1 MTDEEIREIFFNSD
15 EEVNSDSET
24 SESDSDDEH
33 PPNLQGLENGDAGL
47 SAATRTQGDTS
58 NLAEQ
63 VSSPWTATSNF
74 TPPGQ
79 GITFDSSKSGMQT
92 PPASATE
99 VQCFKLFFTEELV
112 GEIVEETNRYASE
125 LQEKMAPG
133 VLGKMARWVPTTIKE
148 MYLFLMAVLLMGVIK
163 KNISPAL
170 LEHRPV
176 TADPFFWNAVFT
188 GPLPPA
194 PPLSAFHQQCKS

>member
-1 MTDEEIREIFFNSD
+1 MRLEKYFFNSD
-15 EEVNSDSET
+15 EVYSDSET
-24 SESDSDDEH
+24 SESDSDDEL

-63 VSSPWTATSNF
+63 VRSPWTATSNF
-74 TPPGQ
+74 TPPGP
-79 GITFDSSKSGMQT
+79 GIPFDSSKSGMQT

-125 LQEKMAPG
+125 LQEKG
-133 VLGKMARWVPTTIKE
+133 VLGKMARWVPTTVRGPGWNDP
-148 MYLFLMAVLLMGVIK
+148 MTAVVPRVKGF
-163 KNISPAL
+163 A
-170 LEHRPV
+170 
-176 TADPFFWNAVFT
+176 
-188 GPLPPA
+188 
-194 PPLSAFHQQCKS
+194 C

>member
-1 MTDEEIREIFFNSD
+1 MRRLEKYLFNSD
-15 EEVNSDSET
+15 EEVYSDSET
-24 SESDSDDEH
+24 SESDSDDEL

-74 TPPGQ
+74 TPPGT

-99 VQCFKLFFTEELV
+99 VKCFKLFFTEELV
-112 GEIVEETNRYASE
+112 GEIVEETNMYASE

-163 KNISPAL
+163 NHLSGITGAPTRYCRPLFLERCFHRTASSCSSVVCISPTVQ
-170 LEHRPV
+170 E
-176 TADPFFWNAVFT
+176 
-188 GPLPPA
+188 
-194 PPLSAFHQQCKS
+194 

>member
-1 MTDEEIREIFFNSD
+1 MLRKIKLTEEEIREIFFDSD
-15 EEVNSDSET
+15 EVYSD
-24 SESDSDDEH
+24 SESDSDDEL
-33 PPNLQGLENGDAGL
+33 PPNLQGLENGEAGV

-74 TPPGQ
+74 TPPGP

-99 VQCFKLFFTEELV
+99 VQCFKLFFFFTEELV

-133 VLGKMARWVPTTIKE
+133 VLGRMAR
-148 MYLFLMAVLLMGVIK
+148 
-163 KNISPAL
+163 
-170 LEHRPV
+170 
-176 TADPFFWNAVFT
+176 
-188 GPLPPA
+188 
-194 PPLSAFHQQCKS
+194 